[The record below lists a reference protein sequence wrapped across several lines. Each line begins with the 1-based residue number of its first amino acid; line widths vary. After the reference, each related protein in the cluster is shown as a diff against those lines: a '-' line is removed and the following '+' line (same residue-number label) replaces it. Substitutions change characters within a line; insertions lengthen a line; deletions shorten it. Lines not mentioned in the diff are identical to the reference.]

1 MEIVSIG
8 LTVYLKMDF
17 GMDCL
22 NKSMRELI
30 KFVV

>member
-8 LTVYLKMDF
+8 LTVYFEDGF